1 VWRSSQKGLDQNR
14 LQRIKT
20 GHSRIRQLKQLRVP
34 LPTKFQNKYPLPGQY
49 KGRIAQLDTHN
60 YYIEREG
67 DGAWIYGR
75 RDTVPPA
82 VWAKLMTG
90 SLVKFGVTF
99 NLTGPSAF
107 DLELV

>member
-1 VWRSSQKGLDQNR
+1 
-14 LQRIKT
+14 
-20 GHSRIRQLKQLRVP
+20 VP